1 MRTRATAL
9 AGLAA
14 VVLSACG
21 GAAIDPIGEGPGSAR
36 ASDGTAAGGA
46 VDGCRPA
53 LTDDDPHPFDNA
65 GGGQH
70 AALNGNWVNDVAQ
83 QVHTRHVD
91 VLAGLWLDN
100 AAGELVVMVPGTE
113 GREAFERLRADAP
126 EPDRVV
132 CMESTYTQAELEEL
146 QQEAFQRIAGARLVA
161 GGGVDTIRNRV
172 DIGVEDGLDA
182 ARDAL
187 GDLADHAALHLEFP
201 GCAEVLP
208 PPEGAV
214 VLPGGGSNCD
224 AMDALFTGTLR
235 ADHELGCAWLE
246 GPDGGLQTV
255 LWPRGW
261 SLTEDGTILDHRG
274 QPQARAGDRVDS
286 GGGHRSLGDSY
297 PDACRVGG
305 EGGWVLGSLAPAS
318 DEP

>member
-1 MRTRATAL
+1 MRTRATML
-9 AGLAA
+9 AGFAA
-14 VVLSACG
+14 VVLTACG

-36 ASDGTAAGGA
+36 ASDGTAAGDA
-46 VDGCRPA
+46 MDGCRPA
-53 LTDDDPHPFDNA
+53 LAGDDPHPFDDA
-65 GGGQH
+65 GGSQH

-132 CMESTYTQAELEEL
+132 CMEATYTQAELEEL
-146 QQEAFQRIAGARLVA
+146 QQEAFQRISAAGLVA

-172 DIGVEDGLDA
+172 DIAVEDGLDA
-182 ARDAL
+182 ARDVL
-187 GDLADHAALHLEFP
+187 GDLADHPALHLEFP
-201 GCAEVLP
+201 ACAEVDP

-214 VLPGGGSNCD
+214 PLPGGGSNCD
-224 AMDALFTGTLR
+224 RMDALFTGTLR
-235 ADHELGCAWLE
+235 ADHELGCAWLV
-246 GPDGGLQTV
+246 GPSGDPQTV
-255 LWPRGW
+255 VWPRGW
-261 SLTEDGTILDHRG
+261 SLTEDGTVLDHRG
-274 QPQARAGDRVDS
+274 EPKARAGEAVES
-286 GGGHRSLGDSY
+286 GGGHSQLPDDY

-318 DEP
+318 HVP